1 MCGTIMQ
8 INVYIMGISERRK
21 RAKFSSIFEEIMS
34 EGINLMKKLNGRKH
48 TCNKL
53 YKLYI
58 A

>member
-1 MCGTIMQ
+1 MQ